1 MIKNTLRADVYE
13 ANPRDYYDVWD
24 TIDTK
29 CHLIKRNRKKNTG
42 NIIYTAKGLTYLIS
56 Y

>member
-1 MIKNTLRADVYE
+1 MIKNTLRAEPTLYE

-29 CHLIKRNRKKNTG
+29 YHLIKRNRKKK
-42 NIIYTAKGLTYLIS
+42 YR
-56 Y
+56 

>member
-1 MIKNTLRADVYE
+1 MIKNTLMAD

-29 CHLIKRNRKKNTG
+29 CHLIDKK
-42 NIIYTAKGLTYLIS
+42 S
-56 Y
+56 